1 MSLLRWM
8 SCLTSQES
16 EMTTSASLRAMKGH
30 GGLFLREF
38 VVGIWRWSARQVFSV
53 IVAKSE
59 CSLRRTESRGSLDAK
74 EALADHCKQTSD
86 SSRSYKSIQES
97 LVLGHRTNHLN
108 FLSPVV
114 SLLRMSSG
122 ALQHP
127 SECIVSIFRSQAAT
141 ANTVSFID

>member
-53 IVAKSE
+53 IVAESE

-86 SSRSYKSIQES
+86 SSRSYKSTQES
-97 LVLGHRTNHLN
+97 LVLGHRTNHG
-108 FLSPVV
+108 LSSTRV
-114 SLLRMSSG
+114 SVSFPSSG
-122 ALQHP
+122 LKPPLPILFP
-127 SECIVSIFRSQAAT
+127 SSTKSIGLLSLPGGL
-141 ANTVSFID
+141 S